1 MSVSV
6 AKRPN
11 LLIIAISSLLACSP
25 SLAEEFKTMDVV
37 TVGTA
42 TKTERPLS
50 ESTVSVAVIT
60 EADIQAMG
68 VMTLADIFLQTPDVF
83 MNPGKGEMSIR
94 GAGAKG
100 TLMLIDGRRMSSE
113 FTKNYD
119 GARIPASSI
128 ERIEIVKGPASV
140 LYGTDSLG
148 GVVNIITKSPTKEGI
163 EGAVAVSTGANP
175 NGQGFRHNLEADVR
189 GKKGDTGFSG
199 WMSIVQSQ
207 GFMQDGTVNPRV
219 PAGNQGGQ
227 VAPSAS
233 ALRISPTGQV
243 TQNPAHASI
252 GTKIAN
258 QYDSQVSY
266 SDPGRVLNLGG
277 KLEQQ
282 FSKSLQVGADV
293 IWTKEDK
300 DSDYIADNYV
310 SGYTRNGQTNLP
322 VFSVPVQQS
331 LDNTRLDTTLRA
343 KWQATDKLLFNWRT
357 YRSWYEKKETVTTPL
372 WKALGFA
379 SQGASSA
386 VSGSGDVEIIG
397 HEATAQWK
405 PHQDHRLL
413 AGMEHRNERRSAAFF
428 SGNGTMSTKT
438 YDFNALFAQHEWQ
451 VTEKLGLVY
460 GARQDRISTGE
471 DATSGSIGAVYKLH
485 PLAIAR
491 ASVSQGF
498 RAPDMQELYINRFN
512 PQGSRFVGASV
523 VDAGLAKQAFGL
535 KPERSQNM
543 ELGLSGSSKGWHY
556 DIALF
561 RNEIEDSIQRV
572 TVAPSNY
579 ISFRNESQVTLE
591 GLDAKLGVDLSS
603 AWRLQTALTLM
614 NSKSQTTGKRLEYT
628 PNQLANVMAIYRPNR
643 EWRFTAMAQY
653 VGDQEYTDTRVSPQV
668 RKTTDA
674 YTPVNLKVSYMPNAW
689 KETELFGG
697 IDNVFDAKL
706 DSALGYQIGT
716 YAYAGVRKF
725 F

>member
-11 LLIIAISSLLACSP
+11 LLIITISSLLACSP
-25 SLAEEFKTMDVV
+25 SLAEEFKTMDIV

-42 TKTERPLS
+42 TKTDRPLS

-68 VMTLADIFLQTPDVF
+68 AVTLTDIFLQTPDVF

-163 EGAVAVSTGANP
+163 EGSVAVSTGANP

-189 GKKGDTGFSG
+189 GKKGGTGFSG

-207 GFMQDGTVNPRV
+207 GFMQDKLVNPRV
-219 PAGNQGGQ
+219 PTGNQGGQ
-227 VAPSAS
+227 VAPSES
-233 ALRISPTGQV
+233 GLRISPTGQV
-243 TQNPAHASI
+243 TQNPAHAAI
-252 GTKIAN
+252 GTKITN

-282 FSKSLQVGADV
+282 LSKSLQVGADV

-310 SGYTRNGQTNLP
+310 SAYQRPGKTNLP

-331 LDNTRLDTTLRA
+331 LDNTRLDTTVRA
-343 KWQATDKLLFNWRT
+343 KWQASDNVLLNWRS
-357 YRSWYEKKETVTTPL
+357 YRSWYEKKEMVTTPL

-379 SQGASSA
+379 SQTASSA

-405 PHQDHRLL
+405 PHKDHRLL
-413 AGMEHRNERRSAAFF
+413 AGVEHRDERRSAAFF
-428 SGNGTMSTKT
+428 SSNGTMVTKA

-451 VTEKLGLVY
+451 VTDKLGLVY

-523 VDAGLAKQAFGL
+523 VDAGLGKQAFNL

-543 ELGLSGSSKGWHY
+543 ELGLSGSAKGWHY

-716 YAYAGVRKF
+716 YAYAGVRKYF
-725 F
+725 